1 MTRTYTGHGAPALVV
16 VRDIGVSWAYY
27 LEAAPECP
35 LPPHL
40 LLHLAGTTPEG
51 VRIVELWDSRPAWE
65 SFAGA
70 AEDSLAELERAVSAR
85 ASVIRTLDVSHTLAV
100 TADVGVTKS
109 PRGPDRIKGHQ
120 PSAKGHS

>member
-1 MTRTYTGHGAPALVV
+1 MTRTHTGYGAPALVV
-16 VRDIGVSWAYY
+16 VRDIGVSWEYY
-27 LEAAPECP
+27 LEAAPGRP

-70 AEDSLAELERAVSAR
+70 TQDSLAALERAVPER
-85 ASVIRTLDVSHTLAV
+85 ASATRTLDVSHTLEV
-100 TADVGVTKS
+100 TTDAGVTKGDAL
-109 PRGPDRIKGHQ
+109 P
-120 PSAKGHS
+120 